1 MEYVVTVSA
10 SDRESLL
17 EAIRS
22 MESIIMS
29 EQELSGYLEM
39 DEFAIN
45 MEMKND

>member
-29 EQELSGYLEM
+29 EQELSGHLEM